1 LTKTKQ
7 SLFSI
12 IIKIFLLWFISAC
25 AYEPKTLVKTP
36 RTSLANKTSHIKTTN
51 SIELKLNIPPLNN
64 KARAEKRV
72 PALPIIGINFSNFK
86 RNLIGLNEFEI
97 IELLDKPS
105 FKRTE
110 HPASIWQYQSSIC
123 FLDIFFFPIKQNM
136 VVDYIDIR
144 GKNITRAEE
153 KLCFS
158 SLLDTGEQ
166 SLTVKH

>member
-1 LTKTKQ
+1 M
-7 SLFSI
+7 
-12 IIKIFLLWFISAC
+12 
-25 AYEPKTLVKTP
+25 VKTP
-36 RTSLANKTSHIKTTN
+36 RASPAKKTSAIKTTN
-51 SIELKLNIPPLNN
+51 STESILKLPLLNN
-64 KARAEKRV
+64 STSAEKRV
-72 PALPIIGINFSNFK
+72 AARPIIGINFSNFK
-86 RNLIGLNEFEI
+86 RNLIGLNELEV

-110 HPASIWQYQSSIC
+110 DPASIWQYQSSIC
-123 FLDIFFFPIKQNM
+123 FIDIFFFPIKQNM